1 MYTLEHIG
9 YDVKVLNVHLNVHY
23 TRSQIIFHHIWS
35 AFAFDLKKK
44 WLILFLTIRM
54 FNFLSM
60 LNCTFI
66 IRQF

>member
-35 AFAFDLKKK
+35 AFAFDFKKMVD
-44 WLILFLTIRM
+44 IV
-54 FNFLSM
+54 
-60 LNCTFI
+60 LNYSNV
-66 IRQF
+66 